1 MPAEQPPATVADRV
15 AVRPRS
21 GPPGRLGAGSFLAV
35 AAVIGLVVVASTDQI
50 LPATSAHQ
58 AEMRIWLA
66 SRAAGFTALGLLT
79 LQIVFG
85 LVLSHPTNKSTWR
98 LSKRLFP
105 WHENAWIFVLAFLA
119 ANIVSLIAAPYAGV
133 SPIGAFI
140 PGLSSYRSAPVALGT
155 LGLWALLVTGAT
167 ARYTKLLPPGAW
179 LSLHRLSLLIFVLAW
194 MHGLLAGT
202 DSAPLLAF
210 YVTTGA
216 LVLAAG
222 AYRYWVS
229 RAARPSF
236 ATSLQEDRP

>member
-1 MPAEQPPATVADRV
+1 LT
-15 AVRPRS
+15 
-21 GPPGRLGAGSFLAV
+21 AGSLLAV
-35 AAVIGLVVVASTDQI
+35 GAFVGLVLVVATDQI

-79 LQIVFG
+79 VQIALG
-85 LVLSHPTNKSTWR
+85 LVLSHPTNRSTWR

-119 ANIVSLIAAPYAGV
+119 AHIVSLIADPYAGV
-133 SPIGAFI
+133 SAIGAFV

-155 LGLWALLVTGAT
+155 LGLWALLVTGVT

-179 LSLHRLSLLIFVLAW
+179 LSIHRLGVVVFILAW

-202 DSAPLLAF
+202 DSLSLGAF
-210 YVTTGA
+210 YLVTGA
-216 LVLAAG
+216 AVLGAG

-229 RAARPSF
+229 RAARPTF
-236 ATSLQEDRP
+236 AVSLKEGSNL